1 MTPSATQP
9 PSELRRAAAFAPS
22 NIALTKYWGKRD
34 STLNLP
40 LASSISVALADLGS
54 YTVVQ
59 PQPDLEADVM
69 LVDDQDLDPAGMV
82 KVKRVLDEIRKLSGS
97 EVFAGLR
104 SVNTVPAARG
114 LASSASAFAAL
125 AVAAAQAY
133 GLDLDGPALSRLART
148 GSGSASR
155 SVPGGIAIWHAGQRP
170 DGGDSFAEQ
179 LYPADYWPLRVL
191 VARIGGRKKVSSTEG
206 MRLQGGG
213 GSPYQHAWIEQCHRD
228 VALCQ
233 EALDMR
239 SMRRLAE
246 VVEGNAL
253 AMHASMLA
261 NRPPLIYWQPATLAV
276 IDAVRQLR
284 AEGCEC
290 CFTIDAGA
298 SVVVLCE
305 AQDAKV
311 VAQALAEVE
320 GVEEVLQTRIG
331 PGARLADSRG
341 EEA

>member
-1 MTPSATQP
+1 MTLSSVPAVSA
-9 PSELRRAAAFAPS
+9 LRRGAAFAPS

-34 STLNLP
+34 ATLNLP

-54 YTVVQ
+54 FTVVQ
-59 PQPDLEADVM
+59 PQPELDGDVM

-82 KVKRVLDEIRKLSGS
+82 KVQRVMDLLRQQANST
-97 EVFAGLR
+97 VFSGLR
-104 SVNTVPAARG
+104 SINTVPAARG

-125 AVAAAQAY
+125 AVAAAHAY

-155 SVPGGIAIWHAGQRP
+155 SVPGGIALWHAGHQA
-170 DGGDSFAEQ
+170 DGSDSFAEQ
-179 LYPADYWPLRVL
+179 LYPHEYWPLRVL
-191 VARIGGRKKVSSTEG
+191 VARIGGRKKISSTEG

-213 GSPYQHAWIEQCHRD
+213 GSPYQSAWIEQCQRD

-233 EALDMR
+233 EALALR

-253 AMHASMLA
+253 AMHATMLA

-276 IDAVRQLR
+276 IDAVRRLR

-311 VAQALAEVE
+311 VAMSLAELE

-331 PGARLADSRG
+331 PGARLVETRG
-341 EEA
+341 DDA

>member
-1 MTPSATQP
+1 MS
-9 PSELRRAAAFAPS
+9 PSEPSLRRAAAFAPS

-34 STLNLP
+34 AKINLP

-59 PQPDLEADVM
+59 PQPDLPEDVM
-69 LVDDQDLDPAGMV
+69 VVDDQELDPAGMV
-82 KVKRVLDEIRKLSGS
+82 KVRRVLDQIRELSGS
-97 EVFAGLR
+97 RVYAGLR

-125 AVAAAQAY
+125 AMAAAQAY
-133 GLDLDGPALSRLART
+133 GLALDGPLLSRLARS

-155 SVPGGIAIWHAGQRP
+155 SVPGGFAIWHAGHRA
-170 DGGDSFAEQ
+170 DGADSFAEQ
-179 LYPADYWPLRVL
+179 LYTPDYWPLKVL
-191 VARIGGRKKVSSTEG
+191 VARIGGRKKISSTEG

-213 GSPYQHAWIEQCHRD
+213 GSPYQAAWIEQCQRD
-228 VALCQ
+228 VESCK
-233 EALDMR
+233 EALSLK

-253 AMHASMLA
+253 AMHASMIA

-276 IDAVRQLR
+276 IEAVQQLR
-284 AEGCEC
+284 ADGCEC

-298 SVVVLCE
+298 SVVVLVE
-305 AQDAKV
+305 PQDARI
-311 VAQALAEVE
+311 VAETLAQIE
-320 GVEEVLQTRIG
+320 GVEEVLQTHIG
-331 PGARLADSRG
+331 PGARIVESR
-341 EEA
+341 EEDL